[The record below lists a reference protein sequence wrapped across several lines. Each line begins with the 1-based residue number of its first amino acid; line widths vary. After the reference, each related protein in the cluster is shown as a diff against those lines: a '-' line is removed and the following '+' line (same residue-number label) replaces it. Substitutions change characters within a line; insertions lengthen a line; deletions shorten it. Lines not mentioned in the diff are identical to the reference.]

1 MVILLRSWTI
11 VFFSSSFSF
20 SRFIGFCLCF
30 CVLFAGGCGCG
41 AFSMSADDIPPAS
54 VVEVH
59 GVVGGGDGLGAFFG
73 SVEADGLC
81 DSVGIVFAF
90 PVASG

>member
-1 MVILLRSWTI
+1 
-11 VFFSSSFSF
+11 
-20 SRFIGFCLCF
+20 
-30 CVLFAGGCGCG
+30 
-41 AFSMSADDIPPAS
+41 MSADDVPPAS

-73 SVEADGLC
+73 SVEADGFS
-81 DSVGIVFAF
+81 DSVSVVFAF

>member
-1 MVILLRSWTI
+1 
-11 VFFSSSFSF
+11 
-20 SRFIGFCLCF
+20 
-30 CVLFAGGCGCG
+30 
-41 AFSMSADDIPPAS
+41 MSADDVPPAS

-73 SVEADGLC
+73 SVEADGLG

-90 PVASG
+90 QWRLVETAVMSFLQRVFHWIIAAF